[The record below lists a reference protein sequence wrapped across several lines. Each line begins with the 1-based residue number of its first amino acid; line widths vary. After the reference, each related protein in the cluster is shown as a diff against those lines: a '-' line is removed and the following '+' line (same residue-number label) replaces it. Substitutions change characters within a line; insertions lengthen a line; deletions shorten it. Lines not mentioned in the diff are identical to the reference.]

1 MGKVYPELFTHPCV
15 KKYPKPIM
23 TAADL
28 PYPSNLVFN
37 AGVIKYRGE
46 YVMVFRNDYGTSKEA
61 FENEHK
67 DFTATSIGIA
77 RSKNGVDTW
86 RFDPL
91 PILDSGVPYPDPE
104 VKRFYDPRIIE
115 LEGKLYLCLAMA
127 TRHGL
132 CGAIAEL
139 SDDLKTC
146 RLISHTVPDNRNL
159 VLFPEKINGE
169 YLRLER
175 PMPVYSRGRDRF
187 DLWIS
192 RSPDL
197 IYWGKNALV
206 LGLEQVPWAN
216 NKIGPTAAPVKTEKG
231 WLTLFHAVDLEEDRG
246 KNGWEKQWKKRYTA
260 GVMLLDLND
269 PSIVRGL
276 CKSPLI
282 APDLPFETDEG
293 FRQNVIFPCGMIAE
307 DDGEVK
313 IYYGAADTCVC
324 LATAK
329 MEDLLAL
336 CEE

>member
-1 MGKVYPELFTHPCV
+1 MGKVYPELFTHPCI
-15 KKYPKPIM
+15 KKHPTPIM
-23 TAADL
+23 TASDL
-28 PYPSNLVFN
+28 PYPCNLVFN

-67 DFTATSIGIA
+67 DFAATSIGVA
-77 RSKNGVDTW
+77 RSKNGIDGW

-91 PILDSGVPYPDPE
+91 PLIDSGVPFSDPE
-104 VKRFYDPRIIE
+104 IRRFYDPRIIE
-115 LEGKLYLCLAMA
+115 LEGKLYLCLAMD

-132 CGAIAEL
+132 CGAIGEVD
-139 SDDLKTC
+139 DDLKSW

-159 VLFPEKINGE
+159 VLFPEKIGGL
-169 YLRLER
+169 YVRLER

-187 DLWIS
+187 DLWLS

-197 IYWGKNALV
+197 VFWGQNALV
-206 LGLEQVPWAN
+206 LALEQIPWAN
-216 NKIGPTAAPVKTEKG
+216 NKIGPTASPIKTEKG
-231 WLTLFHAVDLEEDRG
+231 WLTLFHAVDLEDDRG
-246 KNGWEKQWKKRYTA
+246 KNGWEKTWKKRYTA
-260 GVMLLDLND
+260 GVMLLDLDD
-269 PSIVRGL
+269 PSVVRGIG
-276 CKSPLI
+276 KTPLI
-282 APDLPFETDEG
+282 APELPFETDEG

-329 MEDLLAL
+329 MDDLLAL